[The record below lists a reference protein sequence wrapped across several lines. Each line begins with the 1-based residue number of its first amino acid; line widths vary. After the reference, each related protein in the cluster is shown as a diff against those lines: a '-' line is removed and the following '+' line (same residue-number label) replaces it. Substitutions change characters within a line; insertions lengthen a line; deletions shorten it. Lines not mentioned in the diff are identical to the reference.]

1 MRPKSLVNDFLTK
14 SRPSMGKNATSTTSI
29 ALLIVMTTIF
39 AVLALD
45 IAIPAL
51 VLSLMALSRWVVTLD
66 LSPAEPEGETA

>member
-1 MRPKSLVNDFLTK
+1 
-14 SRPSMGKNATSTTSI
+14 MGKNATSTTSI

-39 AVLALD
+39 AVLELD